1 MAKPMR
7 ALYKIFVVLLM
18 AMSAACATLLF
29 DIQQP
34 EITVSS
40 FRALP
45 SQGTTLNFEIM
56 LHVKNP
62 NPVTL
67 KLNGISYSASIE
79 GHRII
84 TGTADALGSVE
95 ANGEGD
101 YPILAQ
107 ANLVSGAALLVDLL
121 KDPKELVSYE
131 FDATIDIGGL
141 LPDIRIRKQGELS
154 MSGT

>member
-1 MAKPMR
+1 MNKPIR
-7 ALYKIFVVLLM
+7 SLCRITIVLLT
-18 AMSAACATLLF
+18 AMSAACATILF
-29 DIQQP
+29 DIQPP

-40 FRALP
+40 FRLLP
-45 SQGTTLNFEIM
+45 SQGTALNFAIM
-56 LHVKNP
+56 LHIKNP

-95 ANGEGD
+95 ANGEGE
-101 YPILAQ
+101 YPILAR
-107 ANLVSGAALLVDLL
+107 ANLVSGAALLVDLARN
-121 KDPKELVSYE
+121 PKELVSYE

-141 LPDIRIRKQGELS
+141 LRDIRIRKQGELS
-154 MSGT
+154 MSGN

>member
-1 MAKPMR
+1 MR

-45 SQGTTLNFEIM
+45 SQGTVLNFEIM

-67 KLNGISYSASIE
+67 KLNGISYSASIA

-95 ANGEGD
+95 TNGEGD

>member
-1 MAKPMR
+1 MR
-7 ALYKIFVVLLM
+7 ALHKIFVVLLM

-45 SQGTTLNFEIM
+45 SQGTALNFEIM

-154 MSGT
+154 MSGG

>member
-1 MAKPMR
+1 MR

-45 SQGTTLNFEIM
+45 SQGTALNFEIM

-67 KLNGISYSASIE
+67 KLNGISYSASIA

>member
-1 MAKPMR
+1 MDQPMR
-7 ALYKIFVVLLM
+7 PLCKILAVSLM
-18 AMSAACATLLF
+18 AMSAACSTLLF
-29 DIQQP
+29 DIRQP
-34 EITVSS
+34 EITISS
-40 FRALP
+40 FRVMP
-45 SQGTTLNFEIM
+45 SHGSALNFEIM
-56 LHVKNP
+56 LHIKNP

-95 ANGEGD
+95 ANGEGE
-101 YPILAQ
+101 YPILAR

-131 FDATIDIGGL
+131 FAATIDIGGL
-141 LPDIRIRKQGELS
+141 MPDIRIRKRGELS
-154 MSGT
+154 MAGN

>member
-1 MAKPMR
+1 MDKPMR
-7 ALYKIFVVLLM
+7 PLCRIFVVSLM
-18 AMSAACATLLF
+18 AIGAACSTILF

-45 SQGTTLNFEIM
+45 SQGTSLNFEIM
-56 LHVKNP
+56 LHIKNP

-67 KLNGISYSASIE
+67 KLDGISYAASIE

-84 TGTADALGSVE
+84 NGTADALGSVE
-95 ANGEGD
+95 AYGEGD

-107 ANLVSGAALLVDLL
+107 ANLVSGAALLVDLIRN
-121 KDPKELVSYE
+121 PKELVTYE
-131 FDATIDIGGL
+131 FQATIDIGGL
-141 LPDIRIRKQGELS
+141 MPDIRIRKQGELS
-154 MSGT
+154 MSGG

>member
-45 SQGTTLNFEIM
+45 SQGTALNFEIM

-95 ANGEGD
+95 SNGEGD

>member
-1 MAKPMR
+1 MNKPIR
-7 ALYKIFVVLLM
+7 SLCRISIVLLM
-18 AMSAACATLLF
+18 AMSAACATILF

-40 FRALP
+40 FRLLP
-45 SQGTTLNFEIM
+45 SQGTALDFEIM
-56 LHVKNP
+56 LHIKNP

-95 ANGEGD
+95 ANGEGE
-101 YPILAQ
+101 YPILAR
-107 ANLVSGAALLVDLL
+107 ANLVSSAALLVDLVGN
-121 KDPKELVSYE
+121 PKEPVSYE

-141 LPDIRIRKQGELS
+141 MPDIRIRKQGVLS
-154 MSGT
+154 MSGN

>member
-1 MAKPMR
+1 MR

-45 SQGTTLNFEIM
+45 SHGTALNFEIM
-56 LHVKNP
+56 LHIKNP

-67 KLNGISYSASIE
+67 RLDGIS
-79 GHRII
+79 
-84 TGTADALGSVE
+84 
-95 ANGEGD
+95 
-101 YPILAQ
+101 
-107 ANLVSGAALLVDLL
+107 
-121 KDPKELVSYE
+121 
-131 FDATIDIGGL
+131 
-141 LPDIRIRKQGELS
+141 
-154 MSGT
+154 

>member
-1 MAKPMR
+1 MNKPIR
-7 ALYKIFVVLLM
+7 SLCRISIVLLM
-18 AMSAACATLLF
+18 AMSAACATILF

-40 FRALP
+40 FRLLP
-45 SQGTTLNFEIM
+45 SQGTALDFEIM
-56 LHVKNP
+56 LHIKNP

-95 ANGEGD
+95 ANGEGE
-101 YPILAQ
+101 YPILAR
-107 ANLVSGAALLVDLL
+107 ANLVSGAALLVDLVGN
-121 KDPKELVSYE
+121 PKKLVSYE

-141 LPDIRIRKQGELS
+141 MPDIRIRKQGVLS
-154 MSGT
+154 MSGN

>member
-45 SQGTTLNFEIM
+45 SQGTALNFEIM

>member
-1 MAKPMR
+1 MDQPMR
-7 ALYKIFVVLLM
+7 PLYKILMVLLL
-18 AMSAACATLLF
+18 AMSAACSTLLF
-29 DIQQP
+29 DIKQP

-45 SQGTTLNFEIM
+45 SHGSALNFEIM
-56 LHVKNP
+56 LHIKNP

-67 KLNGISYSASIE
+67 SLEEISYAASIE

-84 TGTADALGSVE
+84 SGTADALGSVE
-95 ANGEGD
+95 ANGEGE

-107 ANLVSGAALLVDLL
+107 ANLVASAALLVDLL
-121 KDPKELVSYE
+121 RNPKELVNYE
-131 FDATIDIGGL
+131 FSATIDIGGL
-141 LPDIRIRKQGELS
+141 MPDIRIRKRGELS

>member
-7 ALYKIFVVLLM
+7 AWYKIFVLLLM

-45 SQGTTLNFEIM
+45 SHGTALNFEIM
-56 LHVKNP
+56 LHIKNP

-84 TGTADALGSVE
+84 SGTADALGSVE
-95 ANGEGD
+95 ANGEGE

-107 ANLVSGAALLVDLL
+107 ANLVSGAALLVDLVRN
-121 KDPKELVSYE
+121 PKELVNYE
-131 FDATIDIGGL
+131 FAATIDIGGL
-141 LPDIRIRKQGELS
+141 MPDIRIRKKGQLS
-154 MSGT
+154 MSGN